1 MRIRPCLR
9 IAIGLFA
16 LLCPASVSAQGNT
29 AALAGIVLDIQQ
41 LPVPVAHVTLHEVDR
56 GWERTID
63 TREDGAFEF
72 SGLLPG
78 KYRLTVSVPGFTFPA
93 REVSMEV
100 NQRLR
105 LELVGSPSTISEEAT
120 VVAEMPLLRST
131 SAGVGQVI
139 EERQVRDL
147 PLNGR
152 QFLEL
157 SLLVPG
163 VHTSHGAQ
171 TGTTTALYWRP
182 GQNSAVSVTGG
193 RPAANAYLLDGTTN
207 TDPSF
212 NTYIISLPPDAIKEF
227 KIETGTYTAELGGA
241 GTGQINVI
249 TKSGSSSFHGTL
261 YDHVR
266 NSRFDARPFNN
277 PDELPHFARNQFGG
291 TVSGRVPGTPHTFFF
306 GSYEGLRSTQGQ
318 SMMMTVPIEAW
329 RTGDFSGA
337 AAVYDPATTR
347 TNPAFDAT
355 RPVSPSNPQFIRDQF
370 PGNRIPL
377 DRINPTALRVLQ
389 DFVARPNMDEA
400 INNYLDTRAERLT
413 GDLATARVD
422 HAWNGGATLFG
433 RYSVSQED
441 GYTPENLPGFG
452 AFHDNRV
459 ENLTVTLIKPLS
471 SRVVTEARF
480 GATRMRLH
488 RLGEKANGDDLISQL
503 GIRGVGFGGPDAY
516 GLPQFNVQGFQ
527 PFGDS
532 LLCTPCQ
539 YDNVQFQAGDRMAL
553 VAGSHSFSFGGNLR
567 RFRWNMLGF
576 FQNRGY
582 FQFTPALTSASGLND
597 GTGQALASFLLGL
610 PALAQR
616 QAGLP
621 SMNMRQTG
629 VDGFF
634 QDEWRI
640 HRDLTINLG
649 LRYEFQTPLQDVRKI
664 LTNLVWGENGQPQ
677 AFVGGQ
683 QGYPKGLVYA
693 DKNNFAPRFGASYN
707 PRGGRS
713 VLRGGYGVFY
723 EYPEMNLWCN
733 QVHNVPLVFPEI
745 VQSSA
750 TVPAMQG
757 FGFDPAVLG
766 RTLVAFTAID
776 PYGRTPMIQQGS
788 INFQRQVGLN
798 LVFELGAIGAWGR
811 HLDRSRLVN
820 NTAPSPAPLGPRRP
834 VQTISFV
841 PGTVLPENLPIASLT
856 FPIGPIN
863 LLENT
868 GRSSYNAEY
877 VVARQRLANGLTFL
891 ANYTY
896 SHSYSDAPSFR
907 SPAMEPEV
915 PQDSFDVA
923 AEWGPAGCDIR
934 HRFVASI
941 IYQLPYEA
949 AANRAAS
956 TIGKASRML
965 LGGWQVAGI
974 VQAQTGF
981 PFTISVFGDT
991 ANAGALLNVHPVR
1004 ANVVPGVSPDLPDAE
1019 RTAER
1024 WFNTAAF
1031 ATPPAFT
1038 FGNAGRNSIFGP
1050 GLRKVDVA
1058 LQRTFALGRR
1068 TAFEFRT
1075 EFFNLFNTTNYGT
1088 PERFVNTPQFGSIV
1102 MAATS
1107 ARQIQ
1112 FVGRMRF

>member
-1 MRIRPCLR
+1 MSRSVAP
-9 IAIGLFA
+9 AIGLIA
-16 LLCPASVSAQGNT
+16 LMWPLSTWAQGNT
-29 AALAGIVLDIQQ
+29 ATLAGAVVDIQH
-41 LPVPVAHVTLHEVDR
+41 LPIPAAHVTLQDSGR
-56 GWERTID
+56 GWERTVE
-63 TREDGAFEF
+63 TRNDGQYEF

-78 KYRLTVSVPGFTFPA
+78 GYSLTVSFPGFMFTA
-93 REVSMEV
+93 QNVSLEV

-105 LELVGSPSTISEEAT
+105 LDVVGSPSTIAEVAT
-120 VVAEMPLLRST
+120 VSAEMPLLQST
-131 SAGVGQVI
+131 TAGIGQVI
-139 EERQVRDL
+139 EERQVQEL

-171 TGTTTALYWRP
+171 AGNTTALYWRP

-249 TKSGSSSFHGTL
+249 TRSGSSSLRGTL
-261 YDHVR
+261 YDHLR
-266 NSRFDARPFNN
+266 NSVFDARPFNN

-291 TVSGRVPGTPHTFFF
+291 TLSGRVPGSRHTFFF
-306 GSYEGLRSTQGQ
+306 SSYEGLRSTQGQ
-318 SMMMTVPIEAW
+318 SMMMTVPIPQW
-329 RTGDFSGA
+329 RTGDFSGTA
-337 AAVYDPATTR
+337 PVYDPATVR
-347 TNPAFDAT
+347 PNPAFDAT
-355 RPVSPSNPQFIRDQF
+355 RPVTPANPQFIRDQF
-370 PGNRIPL
+370 PGNQIPL
-377 DRINPTALRVLQ
+377 DRIDQTALRVLKE
-389 DFVARPNMDEA
+389 FVVLPNMDGQV
-400 INNYLDTRAERLT
+400 NNYLDTRAERLT
-413 GDLATARVD
+413 GDLVTARVD
-422 HAWNGGATLFG
+422 HAWSGGATLFG

-459 ENLTVTLIKPLS
+459 ENVTVTWIKPLS
-471 SRVVTEARF
+471 SRWLTEARF
-480 GATRMRLH
+480 GATRMQLH
-488 RLGEKANGDDLISQL
+488 RLGEKANGDDLISLL
-503 GIRGVGFGGPDAY
+503 GIRGVGFGGADAY

-532 LLCTPCQ
+532 LLCTPCK
-539 YDNVQFQAGDRMAL
+539 YDNIQFQAGDRMVF
-553 VAGSHSFSFGGNLR
+553 VAGSHSISFGGNVR
-567 RFRWNMLGF
+567 RFRWDMLGF

-597 GTGQALASFLLGL
+597 GTGQALASFLLGM

-629 VDGFF
+629 VDGFL
-634 QDEWRI
+634 QDEWRVR
-640 HRDLTINLG
+640 RDLTLNVG
-649 LRYEFQTPLQDVRKI
+649 LRYEFQTSLHDVRKI
-664 LTNLVWGENGQPQ
+664 LTNLAWGADGQPQ

-683 QGYPKGLVYA
+683 QGYPRGLVYA
-693 DKNNFAPRFGASYN
+693 DKNNFAPRLGVSYN
-707 PRGGRS
+707 PRGGRW
-713 VLRGGYGVFY
+713 VMRGGYGVFY

-745 VQSSA
+745 VQSGA
-750 TVPAMQG
+750 IVPSMQG
-757 FGFDPAVLG
+757 FSFDPPVLG
-766 RTLVAFTAID
+766 KTLVAFTAID
-776 PYGRTPMIQQGS
+776 PYGRTPLIQQS
-788 INFQRQVGLN
+788 SANIQRQLGDS
-798 LVFELGAIGAWGR
+798 LVVEAGYIGAWGSN
-811 HLDRSRLVN
+811 LDRSRLVN
-820 NTAPSPAPLGPRRP
+820 NAAPSPLPLRPRRP

-841 PGTVLPENLPIASLT
+841 PGTILPDPMPIASMT
-856 FPIGPIN
+856 FPVGPIN
-863 LLENT
+863 QLENT

-877 VVARQRLANGLTFL
+877 VVARQRLAKGLTFL

-896 SHSYSDAPSFR
+896 SHSYSDSPSFR

-915 PQDSFDVA
+915 PQDSFNVA

-934 HRFVASI
+934 HRFVASV
-941 IYQLPYEA
+941 IYQLPYQ
-949 AANRAAS
+949 AS
-956 TIGKASRML
+956 ATLASSSWKKTARVL
-965 LGGWQVAGI
+965 FGGWQIAGI
-974 VQAQTGF
+974 VQAQSGF

-1004 ANVVPGVSPDLPDAE
+1004 ANAVPGVSPYLPASE

-1024 WFNTAAF
+1024 WFNTDAF
-1031 ATPPAFT
+1031 VTPPAFT
-1038 FGNAGRNSIFGP
+1038 FGNAGRNSVYGP
-1050 GLRKVDVA
+1050 GLQKVDVA
-1058 LQRTFALGRR
+1058 LQRTFPISRGAS
-1068 TAFEFRT
+1068 FEFRI
-1075 EFFNLFNTTNYGT
+1075 EFFNVFNTTNYGT
-1088 PERFVNTPQFGSIV
+1088 PERFVNTPQFGSV
-1102 MAATS
+1102 TMAATS

-1112 FVGRMRF
+1112 LVGRIRF

>member
-1 MRIRPCLR
+1 MCVVPLLFPSA
-9 IAIGLFA
+9 AI
-16 LLCPASVSAQGNT
+16 AQGNT
-29 AALAGIVLDIQQ
+29 ATLSGIVLDIQR
-41 LPVPVAHVTLHEVDR
+41 LPVPAARVTLHETEK
-56 GWERTID
+56 GWERAIE
-63 TREDGAFEF
+63 TRENGEFEF

-78 KYRLTVSVPGFTFPA
+78 RYRVDVSMPGFTFPA
-93 REVSMEV
+93 RDVTLEV

-105 LELVGSPSTISEEAT
+105 FELVGSPSGVTEEA
-120 VVAEMPLLRST
+120 VVAAELPLLRST
-131 SAGVGQVI
+131 TSGVGQVI
-139 EERQVRDL
+139 EERQVQEL

-171 TGTTTALYWRP
+171 TGNTTALYWRP

-193 RPAANAYLLDGTTN
+193 RPAANTYLLDGTTN

-212 NTYIISLPPDAIKEF
+212 NTYVVNLPPDAIKEF

-249 TKSGSSSFHGTL
+249 TKTGSSSMRGTV

-266 NSRFDARPFNN
+266 NSAFDARPFNN
-277 PDELPHFARNQFGG
+277 PDRLPHFTRNQFGG
-291 TVSGRVPGTPHTFFF
+291 TFSGPVPGARRTFFF
-306 GSYEGLRSTQGQ
+306 ASYEGLRSTQGQ
-318 SMMMTVPIEAW
+318 SMMMTVPIDQW
-329 RTGDFSGA
+329 RTGDFSGSA
-337 AAVYDPATTR
+337 PVYDPSTLR
-347 TNPAFDAT
+347 QNPAFDAT
-355 RPVSPSNPQFIRDQF
+355 RPVSPANPQFIRDQF

-377 DRINPTALRVLQ
+377 NRINPTALRVLQ
-389 DFVARPNMDEA
+389 DFVPAPTMDDA

-413 GDLATARVD
+413 GDLVTARLD
-422 HAWNGGATLFG
+422 HAWTGGATLFG

-459 ENLTVTLIKPLS
+459 ENLTLTFIKPLS
-471 SRVVTEARF
+471 SRFVNEARF

-503 GIRGVGFGGPDAY
+503 GIRGVGFGGADAY

-532 LLCTPCQ
+532 LLCTPCK
-539 YDNVQFQAGDRMAL
+539 YDNTQFQAGDRMSF
-553 VAGSHSFSFGGNLR
+553 VAGSHSLSFGGNVR
-567 RFRWNMLGF
+567 RFRWDMLGF

-582 FQFTPALTSASGLND
+582 FQFTPALTSAYGLND

-629 VDGFF
+629 VDTFV
-634 QDEWRI
+634 QDEWRVR
-640 HRDLTINLG
+640 RDVTLNLG
-649 LRYEFQTPLQDVRKI
+649 IRYEFQTPLHDVRKI
-664 LTNLVWGENGQPQ
+664 LTNLVWGDNGQPQ

-683 QGYPKGLVYA
+683 QGYPAGLIYA
-693 DKNNFAPRFGASYN
+693 DSNNFAPRVGVSYS
-707 PRGGRS
+707 PGGGRS
-713 VLRGGYGVFY
+713 VIRGGYGLFY

-745 VQSSA
+745 VQSSN
-750 TVPAMQG
+750 TIPAMQG

-776 PYGRTPMIQQGS
+776 PHGRTPLIQQGS
-788 INFQRQVGLN
+788 FNVQRQVGDN
-798 LVFELGAIGAWGR
+798 LMFELGYIGAWGR
-811 HLDRSRLVN
+811 NLDRSRLVN
-820 NTAPSPAPLGPRRP
+820 NAAPSPLPLRPRRP

-841 PGTVLPENLPIASLT
+841 PGTVLPDTVPIASMT
-856 FPIGPIN
+856 FPVGPIN

-877 VVARQRLANGLTFL
+877 VVTRQRLANGLTFL

-896 SHSYSDAPSFR
+896 SHSYSDSPSFR

-915 PQDSFDVA
+915 PQDSFNLAD
-923 AEWGPAGCDIR
+923 EWAPAGCDIR

-941 IYQLPYEA
+941 IYQLPY
-949 AANRAAS
+949 AAS
-956 TIGKASRML
+956 TTLASSAFGKAARVL
-965 LGGWQVAGI
+965 FGGWQIAGI
-974 VQAQTGF
+974 AQAQSGF

-1004 ANVVPGVSPDLPDAE
+1004 ANVVPGVSPYLPESE

-1024 WFNTAAF
+1024 WFNTDAF
-1031 ATPPAFT
+1031 TTPPAFT
-1038 FGNAGRNSIFGP
+1038 FGNAGRNSVYGP
-1050 GLRKVDVA
+1050 GLKKVDVA
-1058 LQRTFALGRR
+1058 LQRTFAVTSGTR
-1068 TAFEFRT
+1068 FEFRA
-1075 EFFNLFNTTNYGT
+1075 EVFNLFNWTNYAT
-1088 PERFVNTPQFGSIV
+1088 PERFVNTPQFGSIT
-1102 MAATS
+1102 MAATA